1 MNNMIE
7 IKLGKL
13 CEITSSKR
21 IFASEYVEDGILFC
35 RSKEIIEMANNK
47 KITEP
52 LYISKERFDEIK
64 NKFGVPQNGDLLLTS
79 VGTLGVPY
87 VVKENDCFYFKD
99 GNLTWMKNFSNK
111 LNSKYL
117 YYWLFSDFGKAPLLA
132 CAIGSSQGAITIDIL
147 NRFKIAC
154 PDRKIQDVIVSVLSR
169 YDELIEINNKRIKL
183 LEQAAE
189 ELYKEWFVRFR
200 FPNYQSAEFE
210 NEKPNGWHFGDESN
224 MKRPKGWEYTK
235 FKKLGLFKRGKNI
248 TASEMVEGNI
258 PVISAGIEPS
268 GYHNKPN
275 VYGDSLTISAS
286 GANAGLL
293 KYNLKNI
300 WAADCLYYQDDEL
313 LWYVYN
319 TLKFLQPV
327 ITNMQ
332 CGAAQPHVYPKNI
345 SKLCIIIPPKSL
357 IKKFCNIVTPFYN
370 EIKQLNQKNEILIK
384 QRDLL
389 LPRLMSGKLS
399 VETKKGSVPKVKK
412 IISFD
417 KFCSNI
423 GMAARA
429 KFISDEDLRA
439 MYEAYIDDD
448 ATE

>member
-1 MNNMIE
+1 MFKE
-7 IKLGKL
+7 Y
-13 CEITSSKR
+13 R
-21 IFASEYVEDGILFC
+21 ISDIGEVIGGGTPSTKNDEYWNGNIPWISPKDLTGYNSV
-35 RSKEIIEMANNK
+35 
-47 KITEP
+47 
-52 LYISKERFDEIK
+52 YISYGENFITDKGLKSGTR
-64 NKFGVPQNGDLLLTS
+64 LLPKDTVLFS
-79 VGTLGVPY
+79 SRAPIGYIALAA
-87 VVKENDCFYFKD
+87 NDICTNQGFKSIVCD
-99 GNLTWMKNFSNK
+99 H
-111 LNSKYL
+111 SKVNPLYL
-117 YYWLFSDFGKAPLLA
+117 YYYLKSNINYIKLFGSGATFPE
-132 CAIGSSQGAITIDIL
+132 ISGSSMKKIKINIFESIDYQKKVANSIY
-147 NRFKIAC
+147 K
-154 PDRKIQDVIVSVLSR
+154 
-169 YDELIEINNKRIKL
+169 YDELIEVNNKRIKL
-183 LEQAAE
+183 LEQTAE

-224 MKRPKGWEYTK
+224 MKRPKGWKYTK

-275 VYGDSLTISAS
+275 VYGKSLTISAS
-286 GANAGLL
+286 GANAGFL

-327 ITNMQ
+327 ISNMQ

-357 IKKFCNIVTPFYN
+357 IKKFCNTVTPFYN

-399 VETKKGSVPKVKK
+399 VETKTGSVPKVKK

-417 KFCSNI
+417 KFCSNM

-429 KFISDEDLRA
+429 KSISDEDLRA

>member
-1 MNNMIE
+1 MKYSYKSINE
-7 IKLGKL
+7 LGKV
-13 CEITSSKR
+13 ITGKTPR
-21 IFASEYVEDGILFC
+21 TENSEYFNGLYPF
-35 RSKEIIEMANNK
+35 
-47 KITEP
+47 ITPTDIHSFNE
-52 LYISKERFDEIK
+52 
-64 NKFGVPQNGDLLLTS
+64 
-79 VGTLGVPY
+79 
-87 VVKENDCFYFKD
+87 
-99 GNLTWMKNFSNK
+99 
-111 LNSKYL
+111 KYL
-117 YYWLFSDFGKAPLLA
+117 STTERTLSDLGALQLKSNLLPKDSI
-132 CAIGSSQGAITIDIL
+132 CFVCIGSTIGKMCKTKCDSFTNQQINSIIPYDDYNSDYL
-147 NRFKIAC
+147 FYYMRYIKDYFISIGGGTGSGKGIINKTVFSKTKVKIVNDFDFQNKIA
-154 PDRKIQDVIVSVLSR
+154 IILSK
-169 YDELIEINNKRIKL
+169 YDELIDINNKRIKL

-286 GANAGLL
+286 GANAGFL

-327 ITNMQ
+327 ISNMQ

-357 IKKFCNIVTPFYN
+357 IKKFCNTVTPFYN
-370 EIKQLNQKNEILIK
+370 EIKQLNQKNEILVN

-389 LPRLMSGKLS
+389 LPRLMSGKL
-399 VETKKGSVPKVKK
+399 EVK
-412 IISFD
+412 
-417 KFCSNI
+417 
-423 GMAARA
+423 
-429 KFISDEDLRA
+429 
-439 MYEAYIDDD
+439 
-448 ATE
+448 

>member
-1 MNNMIE
+1 MKFKEYRLENLLINYDNLRKPLSAIE
-7 IKLGKL
+7 RANFKGDYPYYGAQGIIDYVANYKCDG
-13 CEITSSKR
+13 
-21 IFASEYVEDGILFC
+21 EYLLIAEDGENLKSRNQPIAQIAHGKFWVNNHAHIVKTNEKANILFLC
-35 RSKEIIEMANNK
+35 YVLNNLNINGYITGSAQPK
-47 KITEP
+47 LSQGNLNKIRTLLP
-52 LYISKERFDEIK
+52 IK
-64 NKFGVPQNGDLLLTS
+64 NYQD
-79 VGTLGVPY
+79 
-87 VVKENDCFYFKD
+87 
-99 GNLTWMKNFSNK
+99 
-111 LNSKYL
+111 
-117 YYWLFSDFGKAPLLA
+117 
-132 CAIGSSQGAITIDIL
+132 
-147 NRFKIAC
+147 KI
-154 PDRKIQDVIVSVLSR
+154 VNVLIN
-169 YDELIEINNKRIKL
+169 YDNLIEINNKRIKL

-189 ELYKEWFVRFR
+189 ELYKEWFVLFR

-275 VYGDSLTISAS
+275 VYGKSLTISAS
-286 GANAGLL
+286 GANAGFL

-327 ITNMQ
+327 ISNMQ

-357 IKKFCNIVTPFYN
+357 IKKFCNTVTPFYN

-399 VETKKGSVPKVKK
+399 VETKTGSAPKVKK

-417 KFCSNI
+417 KFCSNM

-429 KFISDEDLRA
+429 KSISDEDLRA